1 MNIEL
6 EIEKLILE
14 GFKIRNRYRIGAAI
28 KQELTRLLTEKGIP
42 QNLTQGGE
50 VPSLEGGAFKVNA
63 NAKPETIG
71 RQIAQSIYG
80 GFSIKENESN

>member
-6 EIEKLILE
+6 EIEQLVLE
-14 GFKIRNRYRIGAAI
+14 GFNTKNRHRIGAAI
-28 KQELTRLLTEKGIP
+28 QSELTRLLTEQGIP
-42 QNLTQGGE
+42 ENLTQGGE
-50 VPSLEGGAFKVNA
+50 VPSLEGGAFKVNS

-80 GFSIKENESN
+80 GFGTKENESN

>member
-14 GFKIRNRYRIGAAI
+14 GFPIGNRHRIGAAI
-28 KQELTRLLTEKGIP
+28 EQELTRLLTEQGIP
-42 QNLTQGGE
+42 PSLSQGGE
-50 VPSLEGGAFKVNA
+50 IPSLDGGVFEVSA

-80 GFSIKENESN
+80 GFSI